1 MLAQNSLLKHDP
13 TLFVFLTY
21 DTDEFEEYKQAHK
34 SASNHEGASIPL
46 ASLKNFQL
54 NDTFSYLYD
63 SIKAKLF
70 DAAEPEEVQ
79 ISIPLDDILK
89 RINEYV
95 PFIDKNI
102 ELLDHSISFSKH
114 CLSSSKE
121 ITDCLQYTN
130 SSTDSKELIDIISD
144 FQIKQSS
151 TASVFL
157 KYNK

>member
-34 SASNHEGASIPL
+34 STSNHEGASIPL

-54 NDTFSYLYD
+54 NDTFSYLYG

-70 DAAEPEEVQ
+70 DAVEPEEVQ
-79 ISIPLDDILK
+79 ISIPLDDLLK
-89 RINEYV
+89 KIDEYI

-102 ELLDHSISFSKH
+102 ELLDHSIGFSKH
-114 CLSSSKE
+114 CLSSSKA
-121 ITDCLQYTN
+121 ITDCLQHAKF
-130 SSTDSKELIDIISD
+130 SADSKELVDIISE
-144 FQIKQSS
+144 FQLKQSS
-151 TASVFL
+151 IASVIL
-157 KYNK
+157 QRNR